1 MLKKFMCHWQI
12 IKANMHL
19 EMFSTLVK
27 TKSNILNIVFILQ
40 IYVVRDV
47 CLFYILILL
56 PQQEENVFKYD

>member
-1 MLKKFMCHWQI
+1 
-12 IKANMHL
+12 MHL